1 MAFFLSFGAFC
12 GAISFLSGVLPKSHI
27 CIALYMSFSHTHS
40 DMSHVSCTHCKL
52 TDTRKKKKQYP
63 IAQLPAG
70 FDFAVPPLT
79 SCEVGTDALNP
90 LASSSRKLAVAFCTS
105 NSQSNA

>member
-1 MAFFLSFGAFC
+1 M
-12 GAISFLSGVLPKSHI
+12 V
-27 CIALYMSFSHTHS
+27 
-40 DMSHVSCTHCKL
+40 HVFQSYSQRHESCTLCKL
-52 TDTRKKKKQYP
+52 TDTRKEKKQYP

-90 LASSSRKLAVAFCTS
+90 LASSSRRLAVAFCTS
-105 NSQSNA
+105 NAWRNPEQGCLQTRRHL